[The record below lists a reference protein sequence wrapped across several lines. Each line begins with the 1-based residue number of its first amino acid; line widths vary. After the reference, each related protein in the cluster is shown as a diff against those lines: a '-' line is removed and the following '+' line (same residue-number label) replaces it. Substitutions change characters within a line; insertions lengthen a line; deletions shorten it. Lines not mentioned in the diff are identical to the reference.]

1 MQFQIDE
8 SQGAAPPLRLI
19 LCGEVGM
26 WKSSTLALA
35 PRALWLDFHGGLAR
49 VRTKWPA
56 RAWNPFRPERPEN
69 FADFMDAQAQLAKDA
84 AARRQRSDWL
94 LYDGL
99 DYIDRLFI
107 RPEALRC
114 HPKCK
119 SLSDEFNKPYDTVL
133 DLHQKVLQS
142 FETLYYA
149 GFSLGFTCHTQNI
162 ERVSSEGHNYM
173 VTDLDVSYV
182 AGKTG
187 KWDCPSIWRDWVD
200 GVVYLTTE
208 SRRVVKGEKDRTG
221 KAQDVKSAQEAR
233 AAGAEETHLAY
244 LRPTSWLEAKCGRME
259 RLPSPMRFSSPQDLW
274 SALHDGWRDSFA
286 SLDDLRAQALR
297 LGEEKVPAK
306 NLEMFRQAVADAPD
320 SDAVLQILRSL
331 Q

>member
-1 MQFQIDE
+1 M
-8 SQGAAPPLRLI
+8 
-19 LCGEVGM
+19 
-26 WKSSTLALA
+26 
-35 PRALWLDFHGGLAR
+35 
-49 VRTKWPA
+49 RTKWPA

-69 FADFMDAQAQLAKDA
+69 FADFMDVQAQLAKDSKSIQERLGA
-84 AARRQRSDWL
+84 SGDDRTWL

-99 DYIDRLFI
+99 DDIDRLFI
-107 RPEALRC
+107 RPEALRS

-142 FETLYYA
+142 FETLYY
-149 GFSLGFTCHTQNI
+149 LGYNIGLTCHVQNV

-208 SRRVVKGEKDRTG
+208 SRRVVKGEKDRIG
-221 KAQDVKSAQEAR
+221 KASDVKAAQDAR
-233 AAGAEETHLAY
+233 AAGQEESHLAY
-244 LRPTSWLEAKCGRME
+244 LRPTSWLEAKCGRLE
-259 RLPSPMRFSSPQDLW
+259 RLPSPMRFSSPQELW
-274 SALHDGWRDSFA
+274 SALHDGWRESFA
-286 SLDDLRAQALR
+286 SLEDLRAQALK

-306 NLEMFRQAVADAPD
+306 NLDIFRQAVADAPD
-320 SDAVLQILRSL
+320 SDAVLEIIRTL